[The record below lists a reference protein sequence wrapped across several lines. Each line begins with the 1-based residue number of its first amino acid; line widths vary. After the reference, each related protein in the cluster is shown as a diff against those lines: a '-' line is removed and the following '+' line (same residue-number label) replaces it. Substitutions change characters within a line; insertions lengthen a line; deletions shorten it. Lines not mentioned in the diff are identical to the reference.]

1 MNKALTFI
9 AELLTVLLF
18 MVAMV
23 GLLIAG
29 AMR

>member
-18 MVAMV
+18 MAAMV

>member
-18 MVAMV
+18 MAGMI
-23 GLLIAG
+23 LILAAG